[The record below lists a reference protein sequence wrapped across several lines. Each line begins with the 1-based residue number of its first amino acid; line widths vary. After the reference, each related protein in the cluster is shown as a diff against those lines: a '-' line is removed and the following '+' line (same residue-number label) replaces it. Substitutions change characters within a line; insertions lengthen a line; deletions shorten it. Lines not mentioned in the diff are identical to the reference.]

1 VVNKN
6 NKEEPVESLYELLHV
21 LEFDPNR
28 KRMSV
33 IVRDLETNRYVLYCK
48 GADNSIFD
56 KSIGQDQ
63 QIYNN
68 CLKSFSE
75 NGWRTLVLSY
85 KLLSL
90 EEYLKIDKLIFEAS
104 SDLSNKQDKLTSAYE
119 MVENNLQLIGVT
131 AVEDKLQ
138 ADVDVT
144 LEALRLAGIVV
155 WVLTGDKLETAINIS
170 ESCKHFTNDMIKF
183 VLANM
188 SLFNDI
194 NEKLNYIMEQ

>member
-1 VVNKN
+1 MVNKN